1 VAEQSFAEVVAN
13 NLRVCISVAMSFL
26 TRRGATR
33 LEQVKYSFGIPRVD
47 ARSPQTDYAP
57 FCCCTMRRAS
67 ATSSSARRRSSSKP
81 IGRINTQAALHAG
94 VLSSGTQCRVPATS
108 AVHPTPDILL
118 HCANCRYGPYARANL
133 RGLRPKCNSIGSWS
147 CKGRALS
154 LPSPACS
161 MSSFPRVRHRTQF
174 IRAASPMRRTV
185 CVAWGVTEAV
195 LNAD

>member
-81 IGRINTQAALHAG
+81 IGRINTQAALHAWGCFLQEHSVAFQPLPLFIQLRTSCCTAPTVAMGLTLVQICEDCDLNVIRLARG
-94 VLSSGTQCRVPATS
+94 VVKGAHSACRAQLAQCPLSLECAIARNLSAPPRQCVGLF
-108 AVHPTPDILL
+108 V
-118 HCANCRYGPYARANL
+118 L
-133 RGLRPKCNSIGSWS
+133 RG
-147 CKGRALS
+147 A
-154 LPSPACS
+154 
-161 MSSFPRVRHRTQF
+161 
-174 IRAASPMRRTV
+174 
-185 CVAWGVTEAV
+185 
-195 LNAD
+195 